1 MRVCACVCVCCVC
14 VSVCVCVCVCTCA
27 VISLVDLFHRPMDL
41 TSIKK
46 NVEGG
51 VIRTDIEFQRDILL
65 MFQNALM
72 YNSSDHDV

>member
-1 MRVCACVCVCCVC
+1 
-14 VSVCVCVCVCTCA
+14 
-27 VISLVDLFHRPMDL
+27 MDL

>member
-1 MRVCACVCVCCVC
+1 MCFYVCLCVRTTRASELLLMC
-14 VSVCVCVCVCTCA
+14 
-27 VISLVDLFHRPMDL
+27 RPMDL

-46 NVEGG
+46 NIEGG
-51 VIRTDIEFQRDILL
+51 VVRTDIEFQRDILL